1 MNTVTSC
8 VLFVIVFAVAA
19 LLFPCMFRSRKEPGE
34 VPRCFCHLQTPQEM
48 AENGCHDCE
57 YRAACDPDGGAGDF
71 MLGTKNAREDAE
83 QLGVPAAWRRY
94 VEHVEQGL
102 GSTEYRKGYRRG
114 LANHVSETNRK
125 NSEEGGHE

>member
-8 VLFVIVFAVAA
+8 VLFVIVFAAAA

-34 VPRCFCHLQTPQEM
+34 VPRCFCRLQTPQEM

-71 MLGTKNAREDAE
+71 MLGARNAEEDIRA
-83 QLGVPAAWRRY
+83 LGINAAWRKHTRQVKRDGAMNPY
-94 VEHVEQGL
+94 
-102 GSTEYRKGYRRG
+102 TRGYRRG